1 MVYRASKRA
10 KSRALANWRLK
21 GLHGVLHENELNASR
36 VHGFQEILTMVAV
49 IKAHE
54 QTSST

>member
-1 MVYRASKRA
+1 MVNRTSKRA

-21 GLHGVLHENELNASR
+21 GLHGVLHENGLNASR
-36 VHGFQEILTMVAV
+36 VHGIQEIPTMVAV

-54 QTSST
+54 